1 MSDPVRRGRGRP
13 RISVDTGVKLAPT
26 PASDDPILAPMPLAG
41 QATFRLRRMII
52 EGDLEPGQPLSENAL
67 SEVLGIS
74 RTPLR
79 QAFQQLSAEGLIV
92 LRPNRGAI
100 VVPMTVEET
109 ENLFEALACVESSA
123 AELAAQRAAPEAH
136 ERLAA
141 LQRKLEDHHDQRN
154 RLAYFQA
161 NQEIHVL
168 IVAMSGNPVLNELHK
183 SIFPRAER
191 ARLIALDQWSRWDE
205 SVGEH
210 RAILSALARQD
221 GPEARTL
228 MARHVESTG
237 DAVRKQLEAR

>member
-1 MSDPVRRGRGRP
+1 MTEPVRRGRGRP
-13 RISVDTGVKLAPT
+13 RIAVDAGVKPVPRPT
-26 PASDDPILAPMPLAG
+26 SDAAALAPMPLAG

-79 QAFQQLSAEGLIV
+79 QALQQLSTEGLIV

-100 VVPMTVEET
+100 VAPLTSEET
-109 ENLFEALACVESSA
+109 ENLFEALACVEGRA

-136 ERLAA
+136 ERLAT
-141 LQRKLEDHHDQRN
+141 LQQQLEDHHDRRD

-161 NQEIHVL
+161 NQEIHLL
-168 IVAMSGNPVLNELHK
+168 IVAMSGNPILKELHE
-183 SIFPRAER
+183 SIFTRAER
-191 ARLIALDQWSRWDE
+191 ARLIALGQRPRWDE

-210 RAILSALARQD
+210 REILSALARQD
-221 GPEARTL
+221 AREAGML
-228 MARHVESTG
+228 MARHVQNTG
-237 DAVRKQLEAR
+237 DAVAEQLEEN